1 MRSFAFRLFFFG
13 LLISACVLPSNKTP
27 PVTEVVETL
36 ALPPEWTTTATAQPT
51 ATKTPSPSEIAEVTT
66 TPSPS
71 PTPVFVSGKLL
82 CPPAGN
88 LTVVGET
95 KQPRIPNDVDILGN
109 YAIVGDNQGLWVFD
123 ITDPDKPVDVSFK
136 FVKTSDQIIITE
148 TYAYGIDAEGL
159 WMLNLSDPTSPT
171 FLGYKDTPDMPL
183 EFEIIG
189 NYALVRDNY
198 GTLRSFDLVT
208 RANLREIGVY
218 DPPGEIL
225 GGDSYGNIVATVR
238 QFERENPLHGFSI
251 HDDYA
256 YVADLDAGLR
266 IVDIS
271 DLTRL
276 REIRSYDLSASISDV
291 EIIQD
296 TVFIFGIHQGSETFA
311 WDLWVQNTS
320 DLIKGV
326 EPENL
331 GRIPVPQGTKSE
343 ILCEFISDVYRLISE
358 SDLEGNITEIQPE
371 EIAGLLKGVDVVDD
385 LIYVADERRGLV
397 IFQFEQ
403 QED

>member
-1 MRSFAFRLFFFG
+1 MRPFAIRLFFFG
-13 LLISACVLPSNKTP
+13 LLISACVSSSKETPS
-27 PVTEVVETL
+27 VTEVVETL
-36 ALPPEWTTTATAQPT
+36 ALPPEWTTTATTQST
-51 ATKTPSPSEIAEVTT
+51 ATKTPSPSEMVEVTT
-66 TPSPS
+66 MPSSTPTQIFEP
-71 PTPVFVSGKLL
+71 GKLL

-88 LTVVGET
+88 LTVVGES
-95 KQPRIPNDVDILGN
+95 KQPRIPNDVDVFGD

-123 ITDPDKPVDVSFK
+123 ILEPDRPIDVSFK
-136 FVKTSDQIIITE
+136 FVKTSDQIIVTD
-148 TYAYGIDAEGL
+148 TYAYGIDTEGL

-171 FLGYKDTPDMPL
+171 FLGYKDTPDKPL

-189 NYALVRDNY
+189 DYALVRDNY
-198 GTLRSFDLVT
+198 GTLRSFDLGT
-208 RANLREIGVY
+208 RTNLREIGVY

-225 GGDSYGNIVATVR
+225 GGDSYGNIVATMR
-238 QFERENPLHGFSI
+238 QFERENPLHGFTT

-276 REIRSYDLSASISDV
+276 RETRFYDLSASISDV

-296 TVFIFGIHQGSETFA
+296 TVFIFGIHQVSETIA

-326 EPENL
+326 EPEKL

-343 ILCEFISDVYRLISE
+343 ILCKFISDVYGLISE
-358 SDLEGNITEIQPE
+358 SDLEGTITEIQPE

-403 QED
+403 

>member
-1 MRSFAFRLFFFG
+1 
-13 LLISACVLPSNKTP
+13 
-27 PVTEVVETL
+27 VVETL
-36 ALPPEWTTTATAQPT
+36 ALPPEWTITATVQST
-51 ATKTPSPSEIAEVTT
+51 ATKTPSPSEMTEATT
-66 TPSPS
+66 TPSS
-71 PTPVFVSGKLL
+71 TPTPISEPGKLL

-88 LTVVGET
+88 LTVVGGT
-95 KQPRIPNDVDILGN
+95 KQVGIPIDVDIYGD
-109 YAIVGDNQGLWVFD
+109 YAIVGDNQGLWIFD
-123 ITDPDKPVDVSFK
+123 ITNPDQPAEISFK
-136 FVKTSDQIIITE
+136 FVKTSDQIIITD

-159 WMLNLSDPTSPT
+159 WMLNISDPTSPT
-171 FLGYKDTPDMPL
+171 FLGYKDTPDKPL

-189 NYALVRDNY
+189 DFALVRDNY
-198 GTLRSFDLVT
+198 GTLRSFDLAT

-225 GGDSYGNIVATVR
+225 GGDSYGNIVATMR
-238 QFERENPLHGFSI
+238 QFERENPLHGFST
-251 HDDYA
+251 HGDYA

-271 DLTRL
+271 DFTRL
-276 REIRSYDLSASISDV
+276 REIRSYDLSAGISDV

-296 TVFIFGIHQGSETFA
+296 IVFIFGIHQGSETSD
-311 WDLWVQNTS
+311 WDLWVQNAS

-331 GRIPVPQGTKSE
+331 GLISVPQGTKSE
-343 ILCEFISDVYRLISE
+343 ILCKFISEIYSLISE
-358 SDLEGNITEIQPE
+358 SDLEGTITEIQPE

-403 QED
+403 